1 MDEQILL
8 GEEDYLDIDVQHAIS
23 SYIKVLGVGG
33 AGTNA
38 VNHMFKKGING
49 VDLFVCNTDAQSL
62 KLSPVKNQIRI
73 GKLGAGNDPEKGRKA
88 AEENK
93 DVIRAVFD
101 ENTRMVFIT
110 AGMGGGTGT
119 GASPVIA
126 KIAKDVVLPE
136 EEERLLVVGVV
147 TLPFGFEGRK
157 RKNKLRK
164 E

>member
-1 MDEQILL
+1 
-8 GEEDYLDIDVQHAIS
+8 
-23 SYIKVLGVGG
+23 
-33 AGTNA
+33 
-38 VNHMFKKGING
+38 MFKKGING

-88 AEENK
+88 AEENR

-126 KIAKDVVLPE
+126 KIAKKMQ
-136 EEERLLVVGVV
+136 GVV
-147 TLPFGFEGRK
+147 QELKEKFTGGIRGEVIMTHQVHEKFFSDKANCRNAANGLMK
-157 RKNKLRK
+157 RKDGEAQRPTLSSFNTA
-164 E
+164 